1 MKMNLSHGDLDDN
14 VYLECTKFATCF
26 VQNKRRVHSQLFSRT
41 PRHFCPKKG
50 FSAQITSYIRYDDH
64 HLSLVK
70 NNSFSMAN
78 DHHGQKYQ
86 HNQDQNCWNI
96 RRTFPRAPFSRR
108 CQKGPGH
115 MCSIILLIITMTG
128 NSLASAA
135 EIDFLL
141 QSYSSKH
148 FVTAIVTSSG
158 ALLRSVINL
167 CSLIV

>member
-1 MKMNLSHGDLDDN
+1 MATWMTM
-14 VYLECTKFATCF
+14 CTW
-26 VQNKRRVHSQLFSRT
+26 
-41 PRHFCPKKG
+41 
-50 FSAQITSYIRYDDH
+50 SAQNLPRVLSKTSGGYIHNYSHVHQDTFAQRRAFQPKL
-64 HLSLVK
+64 HLTFAMMIIIYLSSK

-128 NSLASAA
+128 NSLDSAT
-135 EIDFLL
+135 EIDLLL
-141 QSYSSKH
+141 QFYSAKH
-148 FVTAIVTSSG
+148 FVTALVTSSG

-167 CSLIV
+167 CSLVV